1 MNKIKRKLNLEKK
14 KTDLFEEL
22 TGKVYEINN
31 DHKTFLMV
39 QELLKQ
45 EGTDEEKEENNT
57 KALYLIIGEENW
69 KEINEKI
76 MSMPNYAENIT
87 VAQIEIFS
95 SCYNVPFEE
104 MADRFQKS
112 QEKSK

>member
-1 MNKIKRKLNLEKK
+1 MDKIKRKLNLEKK
-14 KTDLFEEL
+14 KTDLFKEI

-31 DHKTFLMV
+31 DHKTFIMV

-45 EGTDEEKEENNT
+45 DGTDEEKEKNNT
-57 KALYLIIGEENW
+57 EALNLIIGEENW

-76 MSMPNYAENIT
+76 ISMPNYAENMTI
-87 VAQIEIFS
+87 AQIEIFS

-104 MADRFQKS
+104 MAERFQKS
-112 QEKSK
+112 QSKQK

>member
-1 MNKIKRKLNLEKK
+1 MDKIKRKLNLEKK
-14 KTDLFEEL
+14 KTDLFKEI

-31 DHKTFLMV
+31 DHKTFIMV

-45 EGTDEEKEENNT
+45 DGTDEEKEKNNT
-57 KALYLIIGEENW
+57 EALYLIIGEENW

-76 MSMPNYAENIT
+76 ISMPNYAENMTI
-87 VAQIEIFS
+87 AQIEIFS

-104 MADRFQKS
+104 MAERFQKS
-112 QEKSK
+112 QAKQK